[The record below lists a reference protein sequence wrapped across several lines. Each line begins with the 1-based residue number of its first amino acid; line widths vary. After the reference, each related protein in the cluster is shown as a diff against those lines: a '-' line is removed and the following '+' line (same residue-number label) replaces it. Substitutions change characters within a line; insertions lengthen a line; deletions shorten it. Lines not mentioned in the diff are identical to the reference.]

1 MTSSEPTRRTPRF
14 VAELDELVGHPTTET
29 RLHLMILVLGGFAD
43 LIAFKHALDLLLGG
57 YALES
62 WVMAACTTVLSL
74 IAAAAMGQSM
84 MEVARGIRRAWVS
97 AAAAFVVWLAFGAAM
112 VSVRWNIV
120 SSNAVESGFGGATAS
135 LDVTRAHLSAL
146 FFGCLY
152 LISGVGVALV
162 TARLTD
168 PFPRS
173 FRRAHSAVAG
183 QEEAVRQARGLVERA
198 THVVSHHA
206 GEFDR
211 DLARRNQARADR
223 QALGAEA
230 ANYARVLMAQRMQ
243 DPRKTAVT
251 ESGPLPAPAQQ
262 IPPVVPGEAG
272 EVKGSAA

>member
-1 MTSSEPTRRTPRF
+1 MTIAETDRGHRP
-14 VAELDELVGHPTTET
+14 VAELEELVGHPKTES
-29 RLHLMILVLGGFAD
+29 RLHLAVLLIGGFAD
-43 LIAFKHALDLLLGG
+43 LIAFKHALDLLLAG
-57 YALES
+57 YVVES
-62 WVMAACTTVLSL
+62 WVMATCTTVLSL
-74 IAAAAMGQSM
+74 VTAAAMGQSL
-84 MEVARGIRRAWVS
+84 MEAARGIRRAWVS
-97 AAAAFVVWLAFGAAM
+97 ATAAGAVWLAFGTAM
-112 VSVRWNIV
+112 VAVRWNIV
-120 SSNAVESGFGGATAS
+120 SGSSAESGFGATAS
-135 LDVTRAHLSAL
+135 MDAARAHLSAL

-173 FRRAHSAVAG
+173 FRRAHTAVAG
-183 QEEAVRQARGLVERA
+183 QEDAVRRARAHLERA
-198 THVVSHHA
+198 KQVLSHHS

-251 ESGPLPAPAQQ
+251 ESGPIPAPAQQ
-262 IPPVVPGEAG
+262 VPVTVLDEAG